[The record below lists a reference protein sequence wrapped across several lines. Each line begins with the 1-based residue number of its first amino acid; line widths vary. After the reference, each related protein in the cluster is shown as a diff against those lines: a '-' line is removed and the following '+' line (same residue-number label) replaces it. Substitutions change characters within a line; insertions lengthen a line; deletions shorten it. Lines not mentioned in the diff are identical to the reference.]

1 MKSLAQLRETFSQH
15 LDLTLVQVFLW
26 SILLLTIPVSY
37 ELGGLS
43 SSHEGAE
50 WWCTYMVL
58 LMGVY
63 WVLELVPLPVTALI
77 PVVFLPL
84 FNIVSTEEICKFYM
98 KGTSMLFVGG
108 LIVAIAVEHS
118 NLHR

>member
-1 MKSLAQLRETFSQH
+1 MFSVFSDMKYLEHINLKV
-15 LDLTLVQVFLW
+15 LQVFVW
-26 SILLLTIPVSY
+26 PLLLLVIPVSY
-37 ELGGLS
+37 ELGGLAS
-43 SSHEGAE
+43 DNDGAE

-63 WVLELVPLPVTALI
+63 WVLELLPLPVTALI
-77 PVVFLPL
+77 PVVLLPL
-84 FNIVSTEEICKFYM
+84 FGIVSTDDICKFYM

>member
-1 MKSLAQLRETFSQH
+1 MKYLVQLRGTFSQH
-15 LDLTLVQVFLW
+15 LDLTVVQVFLW
-26 SILLLTIPVSY
+26 PLLLLTIPVSY
-37 ELGGLS
+37 VLGGLS
-43 SSHEGAE
+43 SSHDGAE

-58 LMGVY
+58 LMGIY

-77 PVVFLPL
+77 PVILLPL
-84 FNIVSTEEICKFYM
+84 LGIVSTEDICKFYM
-98 KGTSMLFVGG
+98 KGTSMLFIGG